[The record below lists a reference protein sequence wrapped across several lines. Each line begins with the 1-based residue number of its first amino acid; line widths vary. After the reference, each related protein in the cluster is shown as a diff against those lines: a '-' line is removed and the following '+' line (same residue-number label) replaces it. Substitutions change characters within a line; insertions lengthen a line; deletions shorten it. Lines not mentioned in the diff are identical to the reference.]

1 MQPFLFIPSVA
12 LTKQFTRNFII
23 RLWVDLRNM
32 DISSRPSSITSR
44 DFIVSSV
51 APSTMDIEGVSKGT
65 SELEGS
71 PQDRND
77 MNRMGKLQEF
87 KRNFR
92 PLAAL
97 SFSAV
102 LQATWEFILM

>member
-1 MQPFLFIPSVA
+1 METEDASKCVLGTES
-12 LTKQFTRNFII
+12 
-23 RLWVDLRNM
+23 
-32 DISSRPSSITSR
+32 TSH
-44 DFIVSSV
+44 D
-51 APSTMDIEGVSKGT
+51 
-65 SELEGS
+65 
-71 PQDRND
+71 QDD
-77 MNRMGKLQEF
+77 MNRMGKPQEF

>member
-1 MQPFLFIPSVA
+1 
-12 LTKQFTRNFII
+12 
-23 RLWVDLRNM
+23 M
-32 DISSRPSSITSR
+32 DISARAPSITPHDCR
-44 DFIVSSV
+44 V
-51 APSTMDIEGVSKGT
+51 AVGVLQTMDVGGINKSM
-65 SELEGS
+65 SELEES

-77 MNRMGKLQEF
+77 MSRMGKLQEF

-92 PLAAL
+92 PLAVL

>member
-1 MQPFLFIPSVA
+1 
-12 LTKQFTRNFII
+12 
-23 RLWVDLRNM
+23 M
-32 DISSRPSSITSR
+32 DADGPNKSMP
-44 DFIVSSV
+44 
-51 APSTMDIEGVSKGT
+51 
-65 SELEGS
+65 ELEGS

-77 MNRMGKLQEF
+77 MHRMGKLQEF

>member
-1 MQPFLFIPSVA
+1 MDTEA
-12 LTKQFTRNFII
+12 LNKD
-23 RLWVDLRNM
+23 VPM
-32 DISSRPSSITSR
+32 P
-44 DFIVSSV
+44 
-51 APSTMDIEGVSKGT
+51 
-65 SELEGS
+65 EGS
-71 PQDRND
+71 PQDQND
-77 MNRMGKLQEF
+77 MNRMGKLQEL

>member
-1 MQPFLFIPSVA
+1 
-12 LTKQFTRNFII
+12 
-23 RLWVDLRNM
+23 M
-32 DISSRPSSITSR
+32 DADGINK
-44 DFIVSSV
+44 
-51 APSTMDIEGVSKGT
+51 GVP
-65 SELEGS
+65 ELEGS

-77 MNRMGKLQEF
+77 MNRMGKLQEL